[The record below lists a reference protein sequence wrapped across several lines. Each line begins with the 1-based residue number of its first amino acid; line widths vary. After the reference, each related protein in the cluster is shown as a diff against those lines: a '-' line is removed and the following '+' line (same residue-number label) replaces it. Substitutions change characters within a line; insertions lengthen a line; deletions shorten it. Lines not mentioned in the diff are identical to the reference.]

1 MTKLFK
7 IQYLP
12 TVRFKIKKSHLTR
25 NLTCEELCGN
35 TGNAFQIP

>member
-1 MTKLFK
+1 MTKLLK

-12 TVRFKIKKSHLTR
+12 TLGLKIKESHPR